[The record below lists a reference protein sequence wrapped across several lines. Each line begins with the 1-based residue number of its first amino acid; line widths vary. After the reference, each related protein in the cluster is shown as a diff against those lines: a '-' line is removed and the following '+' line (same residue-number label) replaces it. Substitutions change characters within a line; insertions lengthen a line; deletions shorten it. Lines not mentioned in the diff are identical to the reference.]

1 MIVKFI
7 FEKILSYCN
16 QLADSMLRMR
26 VAPRGDEG
34 KRLGK
39 AVQPKKAVMF

>member
-1 MIVKFI
+1 
-7 FEKILSYCN
+7 
-16 QLADSMLRMR
+16 MLRMR

>member
-7 FEKILSYCN
+7 FKKILSYCN
-16 QLADSMLRMR
+16 QLADSRLRIQITLSSD
-26 VAPRGDEG
+26 GD

-39 AVQPKKAVMF
+39 AVLPKKEVMF